1 MEYFFQIKSSTSEL
15 EIIHTA
21 LAELE
26 EQWLL
31 PRKLIAE
38 LNLILDELI
47 TNIIEHGNCQEES
60 AIDIRLVKGDTE
72 ITLIVADEGAHFDPT
87 ITPVPDISL
96 PLEER
101 KSGGVGIH
109 LVRSFCNTCNYKRV
123 DNKNI
128 LTLKKQLPEES
139 R

>member
-1 MEYFFQIKSSTSEL
+1 MEYFFQIKSRTSDL
-15 EIIHTA
+15 EIIHAT
-21 LAELE
+21 LAKLKER
-26 EQWLL
+26 WSL
-31 PRKLIAE
+31 PRKLITE

-47 TNIIEHGNCQEES
+47 TNIVEHGNCEEES
-60 AIDIRLVKGDTE
+60 TIDIRLMRGDSE
-72 ITLIVADEGAHFDPT
+72 ITLIVEDEGTHFDPT

-109 LVRSFCNTCNYKRV
+109 LVRSFCSSCNYKRIY
-123 DNKNI
+123 NKNV
-128 LTLKKQLPEES
+128 LTLKKTLPKES